1 MSAIRMVVAMEVIV
15 LQARSMLRKVRLKK
29 KEEEE
34 RKDMLRKILSLPRK
48 KINSML
54 KSQKKRE
61 SMVNGDRS
69 RSKKVSR
76 REVVRVPRRAARVTS
91 TSRRTSSRTMTKVAT
106 QIRTV
111 SMIKDTNDII
121 NNQSNMN

>member
-1 MSAIRMVVAMEVIV
+1 MSAIRMVVAMEVVV

-29 KEEEE
+29 KEEE
-34 RKDMLRKILSLPRK
+34 RKDMLRKILNLSRRK
-48 KINSML
+48 TNNML

>member
-1 MSAIRMVVAMEVIV
+1 MSAIRMVVAMEVVV

-34 RKDMLRKILSLPRK
+34 RKDMLRKILSLSRK
-48 KINSML
+48 KTNSML

-61 SMVNGDRS
+61 NLVNGDRS

-76 REVVRVPRRAARVTS
+76 REEVRVTRRAARVTS
-91 TSRRTSSRTMTKVAT
+91 TNRRTSSRTMTKVAT
-106 QIRTV
+106 QTRTV